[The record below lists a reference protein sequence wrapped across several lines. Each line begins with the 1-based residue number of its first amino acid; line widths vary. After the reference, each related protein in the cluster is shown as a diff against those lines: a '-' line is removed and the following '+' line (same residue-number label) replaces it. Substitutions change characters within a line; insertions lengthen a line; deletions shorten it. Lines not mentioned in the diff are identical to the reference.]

1 MQQRRQWLE
10 EAMEKY
16 EQSLIRLC
24 YAYLGDL
31 SLAED
36 AVQETFLKAW
46 KSLGS
51 YRGEA
56 AEKTWLTRIAINTC
70 KDVRR
75 SAYFRHV
82 DRSAALDDLPEP
94 AQPFTPQDDCLLKA
108 VLSLRPALRAAALL
122 CWYQRLS
129 AEEAAQALGVSRS
142 TVFARL
148 DKARRLLKKEMEE
161 WEK

>member
-1 MQQRRQWLE
+1 MQREQWLE

-16 EQSLIRLC
+16 ETGLIRLC

-46 KSLGS
+46 RRFGS
-51 YRGEA
+51 YRGDA
-56 AEKTWLTRIAINTC
+56 SEKTWLTRIAINTC
-70 KDVRR
+70 KDIRR

-82 DRSAALDDLPEP
+82 DRSAALDELPEP
-94 AQPFTPQDDCLLKA
+94 AEPFTPQDDSILRA
-108 VLSLRPALRAAALL
+108 VLSLRPGLREAVLL
-122 CWYQRLS
+122 CWYRHFS
-129 AEEAAQALGVSRS
+129 AEEAARAMGVARS

-148 DKARRLLKKEMEE
+148 DKARRLLKKELEE

>member
-1 MQQRRQWLE
+1 MQERAKWLE
-10 EAMEKY
+10 NAMTCY

-24 YAYLGDL
+24 CAYLGDIA
-31 SLAED
+31 LAED

-46 KSLGS
+46 KQFDS

-82 DRSAALDDLPEP
+82 DRAAALDDLPEGSG
-94 AQPFTPQDDCLLKA
+94 PFTPQDDSLLQA
-108 VLSLRPALRAAALL
+108 VRALKPRQREAALL
-122 CWYQRLS
+122 CWYWELSADEAAKALGISRSAVFERLS
-129 AEEAAQALGVSRS
+129 
-142 TVFARL
+142 
-148 DKARRLLKKEMEE
+148 KARKALQKEMEG
-161 WEK
+161 WK